1 MTGSLRALMARL
13 IDYAGLFPPASLD
26 LETTVQNF
34 VEYTASADA
43 WMLGRLICPVARFE
57 ALAPLIASGPRVSLS
72 ALCGQ
77 ADTPSEWSA
86 QVVSAMRSA
95 GEFVSGHNASI
106 DAVETRMPMGPR
118 FAIREAL
125 REVLA
130 ARSAGPL
137 ANAPIFVEIARD
149 EQWVDTCA
157 LIVSEIADAK
167 AGDQATLGFKLRCGG
182 VTPDAFPT
190 SEQIAIAIDACA
202 HANVPIKFTAGLHH
216 PLRHFND
223 GVGCDMHGFI
233 NVFTAALMAFQ
244 HGRGR
249 DTLVS
254 ILESRDARAF
264 EFSDA
269 ALRFADLSV
278 TTKDI
283 AALRSL
289 VTSYGSCSFDEPR
302 DDLAT
307 LGWR

>member
-1 MTGSLRALMARL
+1 M
-13 IDYAGLFPPASLD
+13 
-26 LETTVQNF
+26 
-34 VEYTASADA
+34 
-43 WMLGRLICPVARFE
+43 
-57 ALAPLIASGPRVSLS
+57 
-72 ALCGQ
+72 
-77 ADTPSEWSA
+77 
-86 QVVSAMRSA
+86 
-95 GEFVSGHNASI
+95 
-106 DAVETRMPMGPR
+106 
-118 FAIREAL
+118 
-125 REVLA
+125 
-130 ARSAGPL
+130 
-137 ANAPIFVEIARD
+137 
-149 EQWVDTCA
+149 
-157 LIVSEIADAK
+157 
-167 AGDQATLGFKLRCGG
+167 GFKLRCGG

-244 HGRGR
+244 NGRGR